1 MTKLIKKL
9 SEAKTLLRISIGYT
23 IAITY
28 AFLTPIKKTISIDLF
43 IPIDKFVHI
52 FLYFILTFLW
62 LNYIFTKRKQK
73 NVIKTIVVFFIVC
86 IIYGIVI
93 EVIQELWIP
102 TRGADLLDIIAN
114 VIGIILGSFLI
125 LNIKNRIKS

>member
-62 LNYIFTKRKQK
+62 LNYIFTKKKQK

>member
-1 MTKLIKKL
+1 
-9 SEAKTLLRISIGYT
+9 LRISIGYT